1 MTLGHGIPGHDAF
14 SDPVDALDPDGPRGA
29 LTRPLAGWGERP
41 GTVVAIDGRA
51 LRRSFRDAA
60 ERSPLHL
67 ARAFAAESGPPPGRV
82 RVDGRSNGTAA
93 LPAPPAL
100 LDPRGGTVTA
110 DATRARRATAESV
123 TAKGGNCVLALKGS
137 RETLHDGVRIHMADP
152 ENAER
157 TLFFGD
163 VDRDHG
169 RTGTREATVR
179 HDAGVPRD
187 PRHRP
192 GPRAVGKVTAT
203 GETRGES
210 GAETRHFP
218 MGGRLCPER
227 FPKTVRSHRAGENSP
242 RWALDVTMD
251 GDSQRN
257 RTDGG
262 PGNLAPMRRLATG
275 VAGMAPGKDAMRGK
289 PKKAGWSDDALI
301 GLVRAAV
308 SLKPPQR
315 KS

>member
-1 MTLGHGIPGHDAF
+1 MKEGFPRKFMTLGHGIPDHDAF
-14 SDPVDALDPDGPRGA
+14 SDPVDALDPDGSRGA
-29 LTRPLAGWGERP
+29 LTRPLAGWGGAARNRGRHRRQGASQIVP
-41 GTVVAIDGRA
+41 GH
-51 LRRSFRDAA
+51 AA

-157 TLFFGD
+157 TLFSRD

-203 GETRGES
+203 GETRGQS

-218 MGGRLCPER
+218 MVGRLCPER
-227 FPKTVRSHRAGENSP
+227 FPKTVRPHRAVENSP

-262 PGNLAPMRRLATG
+262 PENLAPMRRLATD

-289 PKKAGWSDDALI
+289 PKRPDGATT
-301 GLVRAAV
+301 
-308 SLKPPQR
+308 P
-315 KS
+315 